1 MKVRERLAIRK
12 MGNNSQMKDKEKA
25 RQKGIAPMGWLQWPA
40 GDRVNEGH
48 ILCGFSKTL
57 GECKKLW
64 KG

>member
-1 MKVRERLAIRK
+1 MKVRESLAMRK
-12 MGNNSQMKDKEKA
+12 MENDSLMKGKEKA
-25 RQKGIAPMGWLQWPA
+25 IQKEIPPMDHLHWPA

-57 GECKKLW
+57 GVCKKLW